1 MNASKAFFIAA
12 GGPPGPPGANP
23 YAWATA
29 GGANFFEIT
38 TPGLH
43 QVVPPTPPGKVRVVG
58 AGNNMQQHLFFQAN
72 DAALDCSSS
81 VGTFTDLDIYIGAQ
95 KRESYSFQ
103 APNLAPSNG
112 YGYAL
117 LPGENLSVDIGSIDA
132 PATRIVGFANWQDYD
147 AATFI
152 IANFS
157 LNEVNQVVMPP
168 VPAGKVALMGP
179 LPIVNTLPSPFID
192 VVNLDDITHN
202 VTLETAFRPDGSFT
216 SYAQLIDPG
225 NRAIFGPQ
233 FIVGFGAMLDSNVT
247 LRMRTTLPISTV
259 SPLARVCH
267 RETDNP

>member
-1 MNASKAFFIAA
+1 M
-12 GGPPGPPGANP
+12 
-23 YAWATA
+23 
-29 GGANFFEIT
+29 EIVD
-38 TPGLH
+38 GNI
-43 QVVPPTPPGKVRVVG
+43 VRVMESWPLQLVVDTPSG
-58 AGNNMQQHLFFQAN
+58 RLGVLLTEETKIMERGR
-72 DAALDCSSS
+72 SS
-81 VGTFTDLDIYIGAQ
+81 G
-95 KRESYSFQ
+95 
-103 APNLAPSNG
+103 PN
-112 YGYAL
+112 AL